1 MTTETSEAAADY
13 ELFRL
18 VPKRSSWR
26 DPRGSGCTAF
36 SRQYFIYS
44 FIRLFPFL
52 TDSVSETE
60 SPGSD
65 RYGVTVSV
73 TDSIILDTD

>member
-1 MTTETSEAAADY
+1 MERPAR
-13 ELFRL
+13 FRL
-18 VPKRSSWR
+18 YGFFETVFHLQFHSSI
-26 DPRGSGCTAF
+26 T
-36 SRQYFIYS
+36 
-44 FIRLFPFL
+44 LFPFL